1 MAKLATPTPTRHSA
15 GEPTRDHVLATVLLI
30 ALPAFGIAL
39 FFPEIVL
46 TGFRQVPGNLGDTR
60 LVNYFLEHTWL
71 WVCQKGNHTDFWN
84 LPMFYPTPNVTAFS
98 ENMLG
103 GAPLYWFFRGVRMPI
118 VLAFQVWLIACV
130 LLDYIAAAFMLRSAF
145 RLSLGASACGAALY
159 AFGGPRATYRYH
171 PQLLPHFFAPLA
183 VWAIARILRE
193 EERRRRVLPWV
204 FVAAAVSLQ
213 LWANLYL
220 GWFLAFCIAIATVVA
235 VGLPSAR
242 PIALLRLRHDA
253 KAIGLALVLAGILL
267 APLLIH
273 YRLAATQH
281 LPSPFDLSIQRIM
294 IPPPQSWIFS
304 GSYSRV
310 YGWEDRFFEMGLPL
324 PTLGLGVVTTALVI
338 FGLWTRRKSTA
349 HVIIG
354 LSMVIL
360 MALCTRFG
368 DHSLWNLLRPAI
380 PGAASI
386 RAVFRVGVAM
396 LLPASILAASAFS
409 KSGSRPLWAIIASL
423 IIVVEQASRPAA
435 TYAAADERRRAEWL
449 ASKISVGCSS
459 FFFTV
464 PLDAGE
470 PAPGPWRYHSDA
482 IMAEALTGVPTLNG
496 YSGYFP
502 TGYELY
508 NNGTTTQ
515 GQHETVL
522 NNLRQ
527 WVAAHHVQYPCVIFA
542 RPPSD

>member
-1 MAKLATPTPTRHSA
+1 LARPTPTPHSDDELTRGRTLSTA
-15 GEPTRDHVLATVLLI
+15 LLI

-39 FFPEIVL
+39 FFPEIIL

-71 WVCQKGNHTDFWN
+71 WVCQKGNHTEFWN

-183 VWAIARILRE
+183 VWAIARIIRE
-193 EERRRRVLPWV
+193 EQPRRRVLAWMILTV
-204 FVAAAVSLQ
+204 VVSAQ
-213 LWANLYL
+213 LWASVYL
-220 GWFLAFCIAIATVVA
+220 GWFLAFTIALAAIIAVA
-235 VGLPSAR
+235 LPSAR
-242 PIALLRLRHDA
+242 PIVLLRLRHDA
-253 KAIGLALVLAGILL
+253 PAIGLALVLAGILI

-281 LPSPFDLSIQRIM
+281 PPTPFDLSVRRIL

-304 GSYSRV
+304 GSYSRA
-310 YGWEDRFFEMGLPL
+310 YGWADRFFAMDP
-324 PTLGLGVVTTALVI
+324 PPSTLGLGVVTTALVI
-338 FGLWTRRKSTA
+338 LGLWAGRKSTA
-349 HVIIG
+349 HVTIG

-423 IIVVEQASRPAA
+423 IIVVEQASRPVA

-470 PAPGPWRYHSDA
+470 PALGPWRYHSDA
-482 IMAEALTGVPTLNG
+482 FMAEALTGVPTLNG

-508 NNGTTTQ
+508 NNGSMTQ
-515 GQHETVL
+515 DQHEGIL
-522 NNLRQ
+522 RNLRQ
-527 WVAAHHVQYPCVIFA
+527 WVADHHIQNPCVIFA